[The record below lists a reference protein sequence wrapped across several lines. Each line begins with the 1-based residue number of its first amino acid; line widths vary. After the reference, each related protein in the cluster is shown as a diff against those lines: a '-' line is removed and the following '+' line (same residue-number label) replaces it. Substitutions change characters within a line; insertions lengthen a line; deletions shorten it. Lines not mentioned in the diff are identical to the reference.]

1 MQRHLVHVGY
11 PKAGSTTLQAWFES
25 RPEVASWAT
34 SAEAIARQVAVTD
47 NAPRWVV
54 TSSESL
60 MVPAFERRL
69 LEAVGADQLSADLPR
84 EEHGRHAVH
93 HGVGDAGDEV
103 RRARTA
109 RSERDEGPGLPS
121 TEPLAAR
128 RRRVCARLRTMFG
141 DATIL
146 ILTRGF
152 RSIIA
157 SSYSE
162 VLRWGSALSVEEVVS
177 VYQESPAFEGWRM
190 ADVFDY
196 DAALRL
202 YADTFGAESVVVL
215 PFELL
220 RDDPPGF
227 LARLEQRLDLEPRS
241 EQAPWRNRSLSGAEL
256 YWYPRFS
263 RGVERATATLGR
275 PGTALRR
282 TYYER
287 VIRSGRLE
295 RSVDVL
301 SRVLGTPTVNPADHI
316 PEEVVETCRG
326 RASSFATN
334 PDYATYAVE
343 YLNDR

>member
-25 RPEVASWAT
+25 RPEVVSWAT
-34 SAEAIARQVAVTD
+34 SAAAIARQVAATD

-54 TSSESL
+54 TSSEWL
-60 MVPAFERRL
+60 MLPAFERRL
-69 LEAVGADQLSADLPR
+69 LEAVGADQLAADVSR
-84 EEHGRHAVH
+84 EEHGRDAVH

-109 RSERDEGPGLPS
+109 RSERDEGAGIPP
-121 TEPLAAR
+121 TEPIAAR

-141 DATIL
+141 DTTIL
-146 ILTRGF
+146 IVTRGF

-157 SSYSE
+157 STYSE
-162 VLRWGSALSVEEVVS
+162 VVRWGSALSVEEFLS
-177 VYQESPAFEGWRM
+177 VYQESPAFEGWRV

-196 DAALRL
+196 DVALRL

-220 RDDPPGF
+220 RDDPRGF
-227 LARLEQRLDLEPRS
+227 LARLEQRLDLELGS
-241 EQAPWRNRSLSGAEL
+241 EQAPWHHRSLSGAEL

-263 RGVERATATLGR
+263 RGVERAANRLGR
-275 PGTALRR
+275 RGTALRR

-287 VIRSGRLE
+287 VIRRGRLE

-301 SRVLGTPTVNPADHI
+301 SRVLRTPTVNPADHI
-316 PEEVVETCRG
+316 AEEIVETCRG
-326 RASSFATN
+326 RASSLATN
-334 PDYATYAVE
+334 PDYTPYAVE

>member
-25 RPEVASWAT
+25 RPEVVFAHDAIGGVT
-34 SAEAIARQVAVTD
+34 SAAAIARQVAVAD

-54 TSSESL
+54 TSSEWL
-60 MVPAFERRL
+60 MVPA
-69 LEAVGADQLSADLPR
+69 
-84 EEHGRHAVH
+84 
-93 HGVGDAGDEV
+93 
-103 RRARTA
+103 
-109 RSERDEGPGLPS
+109 EGPGIPP
-121 TEPLAAR
+121 TEPIAAR

-146 ILTRGF
+146 IVTRGF
-152 RSIIA
+152 RAIIA

-162 VLRWGSALSVEEVVS
+162 VLRWGLALSVEEFMS
-177 VYQESPAFEGWRM
+177 LYQESPAFEGWRVT
-190 ADVFDY
+190 DVFDY

-220 RDDPPGF
+220 RDDPRGF

-241 EQAPWRNRSLSGAEL
+241 EQAPWHNRSLSGAEL

-263 RGVERATATLGR
+263 RGVERAANRLGR
-275 PGTALRR
+275 RGTALRR

-287 VIRSGRLE
+287 VIRRGRLE

-301 SRVLGTPTVNPADHI
+301 SRVLRTPTVNPADHI
-316 PEEVVETCRG
+316 AEEIVETCRG
-326 RASSFATN
+326 RASSLATN
-334 PDYATYAVE
+334 PDYAPYAVE

>member
-11 PKAGSTTLQAWFES
+11 PKAGSTTLQAWFEG

-54 TSSESL
+54 TSSEWL
-60 MVPAFERRL
+60 ILPAFE
-69 LEAVGADQLSADLPR
+69 
-84 EEHGRHAVH
+84 
-93 HGVGDAGDEV
+93 
-103 RRARTA
+103 
-109 RSERDEGPGLPS
+109 GPGVPP
-121 TEPLAAR
+121 TEPIAAR
-128 RRRVCARLRTMFG
+128 RRRVCARLRAMFG

-146 ILTRGF
+146 IVTRGF
-152 RSIIA
+152 RSIMA

-162 VLRWGSALSVEEVVS
+162 VLRWGPGLSVEEFVS
-177 VYQESPAFEGWRM
+177 LYQESPAFEGLRP
-190 ADVFDY
+190 ADVLDY

-202 YADTFGAESVVVL
+202 YADTFGAENIVAL

-220 RDDPPGF
+220 RDDSRGF

-241 EQAPWRNRSLSGAEL
+241 DQASWLNRSLSGAEL
-256 YWYPRFS
+256 YWYPRLS
-263 RGVERATATLGR
+263 RRVERAANRLGR
-275 PGTALRR
+275 RGTALRDR
-282 TYYER
+282 YYRR

-301 SRVLGTPTVNPADHI
+301 SRVVRTPTVNPADEI
-316 PEEVVETCRG
+316 PAEVVETCRG
-326 RASSFATN
+326 RASSLATN
-334 PDYATYAVE
+334 PDYAPYAVE

>member
-25 RPEVASWAT
+25 RPEVVFAHDAIGGVT
-34 SAEAIARQVAVTD
+34 SAAAIARQVAVAD

-54 TSSESL
+54 TSSEDL
-60 MVPAFERRL
+60 MVP
-69 LEAVGADQLSADLPR
+69 
-84 EEHGRHAVH
+84 
-93 HGVGDAGDEV
+93 GD
-103 RRARTA
+103 
-109 RSERDEGPGLPS
+109 GPGIPP
-121 TEPLAAR
+121 TEPIAAR

-146 ILTRGF
+146 IVTRGF
-152 RSIIA
+152 RSIMA

-162 VLRWGSALSVEEVVS
+162 VLRWGPSLSVEEVVS
-177 VYQESPAFEGWRM
+177 LYQESPAFEGWRVT
-190 ADVFDY
+190 DVFDY

-220 RDDPPGF
+220 RDDPRGF
-227 LARLEQRLDLEPRS
+227 LARLEQRLDLELGS
-241 EQAPWRNRSLSGAEL
+241 EQAPWHHRSLSGAEL

-263 RGVERATATLGR
+263 RGVERAANRLGR
-275 PGTALRR
+275 RGTALRR

-287 VIRSGRLE
+287 VIRRGRLE

-301 SRVLGTPTVNPADHI
+301 SRVLRTPTVNPADHI
-316 PEEVVETCRG
+316 AEEIVETCRG
-326 RASSFATN
+326 RASSLAAN
-334 PDYATYAVE
+334 PDYTPYAVE

>member
-34 SAEAIARQVAVTD
+34 SGAAIARQVAVTD

-54 TSSESL
+54 TSSEWL
-60 MVPAFERRL
+60 ILPAFE
-69 LEAVGADQLSADLPR
+69 VMTP
-84 EEHGRHAVH
+84 
-93 HGVGDAGDEV
+93 GV
-103 RRARTA
+103 
-109 RSERDEGPGLPS
+109 PP
-121 TEPLAAR
+121 TEPIAAR
-128 RRRVCARLRTMFG
+128 RRRLCARLRTMFG

-152 RSIIA
+152 RSIMA

-162 VLRWGSALSVEEVVS
+162 VLRWGPALSVEEFLS
-177 VYQESPAFEGWRM
+177 LYQESPAFEGWRM

-220 RDDPPGF
+220 RDDSRGF

-241 EQAPWRNRSLSGAEL
+241 EQAPWHHRSLSGAEL

-263 RGVERATATLGR
+263 RGVERATARLGR

-287 VIRSGRLE
+287 VLRRGRLE

-301 SRVLGTPTVNPADHI
+301 SRVLRTPTVNPADHI
-316 PEEVVETCRG
+316 AEEIVETCRG
-326 RASSFATN
+326 RASSLATN
-334 PDYATYAVE
+334 PDYASYAVE

>member
-11 PKAGSTTLQAWFES
+11 PKAGSTTLQAWFEG

-54 TSSESL
+54 TSSEWL
-60 MVPAFERRL
+60 ILPAFE
-69 LEAVGADQLSADLPR
+69 
-84 EEHGRHAVH
+84 
-93 HGVGDAGDEV
+93 
-103 RRARTA
+103 
-109 RSERDEGPGLPS
+109 GPGVPP
-121 TEPLAAR
+121 TEPIAAR
-128 RRRVCARLRTMFG
+128 RRRVCARLRAMFA

-146 ILTRGF
+146 IVTRGF

-162 VLRWGSALSVEEVVS
+162 VLRWGPGLSVEEFLS
-177 VYQESPAFEGWRM
+177 LYQESPAFEGWRM
-190 ADVFDY
+190 ADLFDY

-220 RDDPPGF
+220 RDDPRGF

-241 EQAPWRNRSLSGAEL
+241 EQIPWHNRSLSGAEL

-263 RGVERATATLGR
+263 RGVERATARLGR
-275 PGTALRR
+275 PRTALRR

-287 VIRSGRLE
+287 VLRRGRLE

-301 SRVLGTPTVNPADHI
+301 SRVLRTPTVNPADHI
-316 PEEVVETCRG
+316 AEEIVESCRG
-326 RASSFATN
+326 RGSSLATN
-334 PDYATYAVE
+334 PDYAPYAAE